1 MSLRIATFNVENL
14 FNRPA
19 AMNLEKWEDGQKYID
34 DCARLNLLLNKDTYT
49 AEDKEEIL
57 KGLEEYGLDKVWGKS
72 EYLELKKIRGKLLRY
87 PKNKPAEVIASGR
100 KDWVGWVELTKK
112 HIDDEAIRNT
122 ARVIADVNP
131 DIIVLVEVE
140 NRPTL
145 IRFHDWVLKPI
156 MTDRGLEPYPHLM
169 LIDGND
175 VRGID
180 VGIMSRFPIVRMV
193 SHVDDR
199 TAAGTPTFSRD
210 CPEYYLDTGDGNIIV
225 ILPNHF
231 ASKGSDV
238 KGDRRKV
245 QAAAVKKIY
254 ENLKV
259 THSKIIVAGD
269 LNDFPGG
276 GSLGALLDGTD
287 LKDAMHLPAYQGPYK
302 GTYQTA
308 TDDKKIDY
316 LLLTPDLQGK
326 VRKVDVNRSG
336 YYAPTKW
343 ESYDNLTS
351 KTKDRLNASDHHL
364 VWADIVL

>member
-1 MSLRIATFNVENL
+1 MTLRIATFNVENL
-14 FNRPA
+14 FDRPA
-19 AMNLEKWEDGQKYID
+19 AMNLEKWEDGQKYIN
-34 DCARLNLLLNKDTYT
+34 DCATLNLLLNKDTYT
-49 AEDKEEIL
+49 AKDKEDIL
-57 KGLEEYGLDKVWGKS
+57 KGLEEYGLDRVWGKS
-72 EYLELKKIRGKLLRY
+72 EFLELKKIRGRLLRY
-87 PKNKPAEVIASGR
+87 PKNKPAEVVATGR

-122 ARVIADVNP
+122 ARVIAEVNP

-156 MTDRGLEPYPHLM
+156 MTVMGLEPYPHLM

-175 VRGID
+175 ARGID
-180 VGIMSRFPIVRMV
+180 VCIMSRLPIIRMV

-210 CPEYYLDTGDGNIIV
+210 CPEYYLDAGNGTVIV

-231 ASKGSDV
+231 ASKGSDA
-238 KGDRRKV
+238 KGNRRRV
-245 QAAAVKKIY
+245 QAAAVKGIY
-254 ENLKV
+254 ENLKK
-259 THSKIIVAGD
+259 SYPYIIIAGD
-269 LNDFPGG
+269 FNDFPAG
-276 GSLGALLDGTD
+276 GSLGALLDETD
-287 LKDAMHLPAYQGPYK
+287 LKDAMHLPAYKGEYR

-308 TDDKKIDY
+308 TDDNKIDY
-316 LLLTPDLQGK
+316 LLLSPELQGK
-326 VRKVDVNRSG
+326 VRTVDVNRRG

-343 ESYDNLTS
+343 KSFDNLTS

-364 VWADIVL
+364 VWADLEL